1 MLETTTANTANT
13 VRLYRA
19 RASAAVFDISQHRDH
34 RRPFKNRYLERKAH
48 FSLDSFDWMIYTS
61 CMAKTPR
68 KLTGKQELF
77 CKEYLI
83 SKNATQAAIK
93 SGYSPKTS
101 HVMGAEN
108 LKKPKIKKRLA
119 ELSKPIHDKLDF
131 GAKEVLAELKKLAT
145 SNLLDFFD
153 ENGFLKPL
161 SEITR
166 DQMACVSAVDMELF
180 TPKEPGE
187 RLHISQAKKLK
198 FWNKLKALELYGS
211 HLSLFR
217 EDLLD
222 VDEEPD
228 EAYL

>member
-1 MLETTTANTANT
+1 
-13 VRLYRA
+13 
-19 RASAAVFDISQHRDH
+19 
-34 RRPFKNRYLERKAH
+34 
-48 FSLDSFDWMIYTS
+48 
-61 CMAKTPR
+61 MAKTPR

-83 SKNATQAAIK
+83 DQNATQAAIRA
-93 SGYSPKTS
+93 GYSKKTAYS
-101 HVMGAEN
+101 QGQRL
-108 LKKPKIKKRLA
+108 LKNVGIRKRLA
-119 ELSKPIHDKLDF
+119 ELLKPINDQLDF
-131 GAKEVLAELKKLAT
+131 GAQEVLSELKKLAT

-153 ENGFLKPL
+153 TNGFLKPL

-211 HLSLFR
+211 HLSLFKLGEGDET
-217 EDLLD
+217 ED
-222 VDEEPD
+222 PD
-228 EAYL
+228 EPTPEEFL

>member
-1 MLETTTANTANT
+1 
-13 VRLYRA
+13 
-19 RASAAVFDISQHRDH
+19 
-34 RRPFKNRYLERKAH
+34 
-48 FSLDSFDWMIYTS
+48 
-61 CMAKTPR
+61 MAKTPR

-77 CKEYLI
+77 CKEYII

-93 SGYSPKTS
+93 AGYSPKTS
-101 HVMGAEN
+101 HVMGPEN
-108 LKKPKIKKRLA
+108 LEKPKIKKRLA
-119 ELSKPIHDKLDF
+119 ELLKPINDQLDF
-131 GAKEVLAELKKLAT
+131 GAQEVLSELKKLAT

-153 ENGFLKPL
+153 NNGFLKPL

-211 HLSLFR
+211 HLSLFKD
-217 EDLLD
+217 DLLD
-222 VDEEPD
+222 ADEEPD